1 MAEFGDRS
9 GFLEQVR
16 QANFMAGG
24 FLNISEAAVHL
35 NISEDAVK
43 QLVDQRKLFALRDT
57 SGYKFKHE
65 ELDRYLEDQKD
76 ISQIDATEP
85 KAPHESSLSLDGL
98 ELDLSDEATASEE
111 KDTQPKSTDS
121 PANVDE
127 EKPDSGIGIGELE
140 LESGLSLADS
150 GNSAGGAAIEA
161 TGILPTQEAEASL
174 LIGGDLDGSD
184 LDVPATLLGGSEE
197 LSRAEEENDSPH
209 EEGIANAQSIVLGD
223 EIELSGIDVDLSDV
237 GSAASGA
244 AEEPAQSLLLG
255 DSLAGDIESI
265 VASDIFVDEGLA
277 SVVLETDGSGSLLV
291 QGSGLKE
298 NNEISGI
305 ESSGIIDSDPTIE
318 GSDVGSAISGE
329 SGVIMEG
336 GLSLEG
342 DEVKAWDVDLGEF
355 LNDIEE
361 DPDAA
366 TMLGTANDFDLDAE
380 GSSTDDPSQSAD
392 LASSQAGD
400 SMFDKSAGP
409 GDSSFF
415 GEEVGKEANALTAGS
430 DMLSS
435 SQLIGILDDTQFN
448 SLQVTGLICCAL
460 LLLLGG
466 LLTFDLVR
474 TIGSS
479 ADTSLSNPLV
489 GSLSQLFGWRQ

>member
-1 MAEFGDRS
+1 
-9 GFLEQVR
+9 
-16 QANFMAGG
+16 MAGG
-24 FLNISEAAVHL
+24 FLDIAEAAAHL

-43 QLVDQRKLFALRDT
+43 QLVDQRKLFSLRDT
-57 SGYKFKHE
+57 SGLKFKRE

-76 ISQIDATEP
+76 ILATDV
-85 KAPHESSLSLDGL
+85 AVSGNTESGLSLDGL
-98 ELDLSDEATASEE
+98 ELDLSDSESTSQE
-111 KDTQPKSTDS
+111 NNAQQPKADA
-121 PANVDE
+121 PANVNE
-127 EKPDSGIGIGELE
+127 EQPGSEIGLGELE
-140 LESGLSLADS
+140 LESGLSLAEGSNIDD
-150 GNSAGGAAIEA
+150 GPAIEA
-161 TGILPTQEAEASL
+161 TGILPAQEAEASL
-174 LIGGDLDGSD
+174 LIGGDLDSSD
-184 LDVPATLLGGSEE
+184 VDVPATLLGTNEE
-197 LSRAEEENDSPH
+197 FSQAQDKSISPQ
-209 EEGIANAQSIVLGD
+209 EQ
-223 EIELSGIDVDLSDV
+223 EIEAASSDALGESIEISGIDIDLSGVDIAD
-237 GSAASGA
+237 SAA
-244 AEEPAQSLLLG
+244 AEEPAQSLVLG

-265 VASDIFVDEGLA
+265 VASDIFIDEGLA
-277 SVVLETDGSGSLLV
+277 SAVFETDGSGSV
-291 QGSGLKE
+291 VIQDSGSIE
-298 NNEISGI
+298 ASNSSDFIDDNET
-305 ESSGIIDSDPTIE
+305 SGIIDSDPLSD
-318 GSDVGSAISGE
+318 GSDIGSAISD
-329 SGVIMEG
+329 VKMEG
-336 GLSLEG
+336 GLSLEDG
-342 DEVKAWDVDLGEF
+342 KIQAWDVDLGEF
-355 LNDIEE
+355 LNDVED

-415 GEEVGKEANALTAGS
+415 GDEVGQDAAPLTAAS

-435 SQLIGILDDTQFN
+435 SFALMGDDARFN

-460 LLLLGG
+460 LLLVGG

>member
-1 MAEFGDRS
+1 
-9 GFLEQVR
+9 
-16 QANFMAGG
+16 MAGG
-24 FLNISEAAVHL
+24 FLNIAEAAAHL

-43 QLVDQRKLFALRDT
+43 QLVDQRKLFSLRDT
-57 SGYKFKHE
+57 SGLKFKHE
-65 ELDRYLEDQKD
+65 ELDRYLEDQKE
-76 ISQIDATEP
+76 IGGADATASETP
-85 KAPHESSLSLDGL
+85 ESDISLDGL
-98 ELDLSDEATASEE
+98 ELDLSDDDSSSQE
-111 KDTQPKSTDS
+111 KPQQTDADI
-121 PANVDE
+121 PPNVLE
-127 EKPDSGIGIGELE
+127 EKPGSEIGLGDLE

-150 GNSAGGAAIEA
+150 RSIDDGAIEA
-161 TGILPTQEAEASL
+161 TGILPTQEVEASL

-184 LDVPATLLGGSEE
+184 VDVPATLLGTNEE
-197 LSRAEEENDSPH
+197 LSEAKAGNASPQDQDIENAKSVVIG
-209 EEGIANAQSIVLGD
+209 E
-223 EIELSGIDVDLSDV
+223 EIEISGIDVDLSDV
-237 GSAASGA
+237 GLADPVGT
-244 AEEPAQSLLLG
+244 EEPAQSLVLG

-277 SVVLETDGSGSLLV
+277 SAVFETDGSGSVVV
-291 QGSGLKE
+291 QDSGSILPGDV
-298 NNEISGI
+298 SGI
-305 ESSGIIDSDPTIE
+305 IEDGSGIIDSDLTGE
-318 GSDVGSAISGE
+318 GSDVGSALSD
-329 SGVIMEG
+329 VKMEG
-336 GLSLEG
+336 GLSLEDG
-342 DEVKAWDVDLGEF
+342 KIQAWDVDLGEF
-355 LNDIEE
+355 LNDVED

-366 TMLGTANDFDLDAE
+366 TMLGTANEFDLDAE

-415 GEEVGKEANALTAGS
+415 GEEVGKDANPLTAGS

-435 SQLIGILDDTQFN
+435 SFGYIHDDAKFN
-448 SLQVTGLICCAL
+448 GWQVTGLICCAL

-489 GSLSQLFGWRQ
+489 GSLSQLFGWQQ

>member
-1 MAEFGDRS
+1 
-9 GFLEQVR
+9 
-16 QANFMAGG
+16 MAGG
-24 FLNISEAAVHL
+24 FLDIAEAAAHL

-43 QLVDQRKLFALRDT
+43 QLVDQRKLFSLRDT
-57 SGYKFKHE
+57 SGLKFKRE

-76 ISQIDATEP
+76 ILATDVT
-85 KAPHESSLSLDGL
+85 APGNTESGLSLDGL
-98 ELDLSDEATASEE
+98 ELDLSDSESTSQE
-111 KDTQPKSTDS
+111 NNAQQPKADE
-121 PANVDE
+121 PANVNDE
-127 EKPDSGIGIGELE
+127 QPDSEIGLGELE
-140 LESGLSLADS
+140 LESGLSLAEGSNIDD
-150 GNSAGGAAIEA
+150 GPAIEA
-161 TGILPTQEAEASL
+161 TGILPAQEAEASL
-174 LIGGDLDGSD
+174 LIGGDLDSSD
-184 LDVPATLLGGSEE
+184 IDVPATLLGTNEE
-197 LSRAEEENDSPH
+197 FSQAQDNDISPQ
-209 EEGIANAQSIVLGD
+209 EQDIEAASSDALGKSVD
-223 EIELSGIDVDLSDV
+223 ISGIDIDLSGVDIAD
-237 GSAASGA
+237 SAA
-244 AEEPAQSLLLG
+244 AEEPAQSLVLG

-265 VASDIFVDEGLA
+265 VASDIFIDEGLA
-277 SVVLETDGSGSLLV
+277 SAVFETDGSGSV
-291 QGSGLKE
+291 VIQDSGSIE
-298 NNEISGI
+298 ASNSSDFIDDNET
-305 ESSGIIDSDPTIE
+305 SGIIDSDPLSD
-318 GSDVGSAISGE
+318 GSDIGSAISD
-329 SGVIMEG
+329 VKMEG
-336 GLSLEG
+336 GLSLEDG
-342 DEVKAWDVDLGEF
+342 KIQAWDVDLGEF
-355 LNDIEE
+355 LNDVED

-415 GEEVGKEANALTAGS
+415 GDEVGQDAAPLTAAS

-435 SQLIGILDDTQFN
+435 SFALMGDDARFN

-460 LLLLGG
+460 LLLVGG

>member
-1 MAEFGDRS
+1 
-9 GFLEQVR
+9 
-16 QANFMAGG
+16 MAGG
-24 FLNISEAAVHL
+24 FLDIAEAAAHL

-43 QLVDQRKLFALRDT
+43 QLVDQRKLFSLRDT
-57 SGYKFKHE
+57 SGLKFKRE

-76 ISQIDATEP
+76 ILATDVTDP
-85 KAPHESSLSLDGL
+85 GNTESGLSLDGL
-98 ELDLSDEATASEE
+98 ELDLSDSESTSQE
-111 KDTQPKSTDS
+111 NNAQQPNADA
-121 PANVDE
+121 PANVNE
-127 EKPDSGIGIGELE
+127 EQPGSEIGLGELE
-140 LESGLSLADS
+140 LESGLSLAEGSNIDD
-150 GNSAGGAAIEA
+150 GPAIEA
-161 TGILPTQEAEASL
+161 TGILPAQEAEASL
-174 LIGGDLDGSD
+174 LIGGDLDSSD
-184 LDVPATLLGGSEE
+184 IDVPATLLGTNEE
-197 LSRAEEENDSPH
+197 FSQAQDKDISPQ
-209 EEGIANAQSIVLGD
+209 EQDIEAASSDALGKSVD
-223 EIELSGIDVDLSDV
+223 ISGIDIDLSGVDIAD
-237 GSAASGA
+237 SAA
-244 AEEPAQSLLLG
+244 AEEPAQSLVLG

-265 VASDIFVDEGLA
+265 VASDIFIDEGLA
-277 SVVLETDGSGSLLV
+277 SAVFETDGSGSV
-291 QGSGLKE
+291 VIQDSGSIE
-298 NNEISGI
+298 ASNSSDFIDDNET
-305 ESSGIIDSDPTIE
+305 SGIIDSDPLSD
-318 GSDVGSAISGE
+318 GSDIGSAISD
-329 SGVIMEG
+329 VKMEG
-336 GLSLEG
+336 GLSLEDG
-342 DEVKAWDVDLGEF
+342 KIQAWDVDLGEF
-355 LNDIEE
+355 LNDVED

-415 GEEVGKEANALTAGS
+415 GDEVGQDAAPLTAAS

-435 SQLIGILDDTQFN
+435 SFALMGDDARFN

-460 LLLLGG
+460 LLLVGG

>member
-1 MAEFGDRS
+1 
-9 GFLEQVR
+9 
-16 QANFMAGG
+16 MAGG
-24 FLNISEAAVHL
+24 FLNIAEAAAHL

-43 QLVDQRKLFALRDT
+43 QLVDQRKLFSLRDT
-57 SGYKFKHE
+57 SGLKFKHE
-65 ELDRYLEDQKD
+65 ELDRYLEDQKEIGGAD
-76 ISQIDATEP
+76 PTASETP
-85 KAPHESSLSLDGL
+85 ESEISLDGL
-98 ELDLSDEATASEE
+98 ELDLSDDDSSSQE
-111 KDTQPKSTDS
+111 KPQQTDADI
-121 PANVDE
+121 PPDVLE
-127 EKPDSGIGIGELE
+127 EKPGSEIGLGDLE

-150 GNSAGGAAIEA
+150 RSIDDGAIEA

-184 LDVPATLLGGSEE
+184 VDVPATLLGTNEE
-197 LSRAEEENDSPH
+197 LSEAKAGNASPQDQDIENAKSVVIG
-209 EEGIANAQSIVLGD
+209 E
-223 EIELSGIDVDLSDV
+223 EIEISGIDVDLSDV
-237 GSAASGA
+237 GLADPVGT
-244 AEEPAQSLLLG
+244 EEPAQSLVLG

-277 SVVLETDGSGSLLV
+277 SAVFETDGSGSVVV
-291 QGSGLKE
+291 QDSGSILPGDV
-298 NNEISGI
+298 SGI
-305 ESSGIIDSDPTIE
+305 IEDGSGIIDSDLTGE
-318 GSDVGSAISGE
+318 GSDVGSALSD
-329 SGVIMEG
+329 VKMEG
-336 GLSLEG
+336 GLSLEDG
-342 DEVKAWDVDLGEF
+342 KIQAWDVDLGEF
-355 LNDIEE
+355 LNDVED

-366 TMLGTANDFDLDAE
+366 TMLGTANEFDLDAE

-415 GEEVGKEANALTAGS
+415 GEEVGKDANPLTAGS

-435 SQLIGILDDTQFN
+435 SFGYIHDAAKFN
-448 SLQVTGLICCAL
+448 GWQVTGLICCAL

-489 GSLSQLFGWRQ
+489 GSLSQLFGWQQ

>member
-1 MAEFGDRS
+1 
-9 GFLEQVR
+9 
-16 QANFMAGG
+16 MAGG
-24 FLNISEAAVHL
+24 FLDIAEAAAHL

-43 QLVDQRKLFALRDT
+43 QLVDQRKLFSLRDT
-57 SGYKFKHE
+57 SGLKFKRE

-76 ISQIDATEP
+76 ILATDVT
-85 KAPHESSLSLDGL
+85 APGNTESGLSLDGL
-98 ELDLSDEATASEE
+98 ELDLSDSESTSQE
-111 KDTQPKSTDS
+111 NNAQQPKADA
-121 PANVDE
+121 PANVNDE
-127 EKPDSGIGIGELE
+127 QPGSEIGLGELE
-140 LESGLSLADS
+140 LESGLSLAEGSNIDD
-150 GNSAGGAAIEA
+150 GPAIEA
-161 TGILPTQEAEASL
+161 TGILPAQEAEASL
-174 LIGGDLDGSD
+174 LIGGDLDSSD
-184 LDVPATLLGGSEE
+184 IDVPATLLGTNEE
-197 LSRAEEENDSPH
+197 FSQAQDKDNSPQ
-209 EEGIANAQSIVLGD
+209 EQDIEAASSDALGKSVD
-223 EIELSGIDVDLSDV
+223 ISGIDIDLSGVDIAD
-237 GSAASGA
+237 SAA
-244 AEEPAQSLLLG
+244 AEEPAQSLVLG

-265 VASDIFVDEGLA
+265 VASDIFIDEGLA
-277 SVVLETDGSGSLLV
+277 SAVFETDGSGSV
-291 QGSGLKE
+291 VIQDSGSIE
-298 NNEISGI
+298 ASNSSDFIDDNET
-305 ESSGIIDSDPTIE
+305 SGIIDSDPLSD
-318 GSDVGSAISGE
+318 GSDIGSAISD
-329 SGVIMEG
+329 VKMEG
-336 GLSLEG
+336 GLSLEDG
-342 DEVKAWDVDLGEF
+342 KIQAWDVDLGEF
-355 LNDIEE
+355 LNDVED

-415 GEEVGKEANALTAGS
+415 GDEVGQDAAPLTAAS

-435 SQLIGILDDTQFN
+435 SFALMGDDARFN

-460 LLLLGG
+460 LLLVGG

>member
-1 MAEFGDRS
+1 
-9 GFLEQVR
+9 
-16 QANFMAGG
+16 MAGG
-24 FLNISEAAVHL
+24 FLDIAEAAAHL

-43 QLVDQRKLFALRDT
+43 QLVDQRKLFSLRDT
-57 SGYKFKHE
+57 SGLKFKRE

-76 ISQIDATEP
+76 ILATDVT
-85 KAPHESSLSLDGL
+85 APGNTESGLSLDGL
-98 ELDLSDEATASEE
+98 ELDLSDSESTSQE
-111 KDTQPKSTDS
+111 NNAQQPNADA
-121 PANVDE
+121 PANVNE
-127 EKPDSGIGIGELE
+127 EQPGSEIGLGELE
-140 LESGLSLADS
+140 LESGLSLAEGSNIDD
-150 GNSAGGAAIEA
+150 GPAIEA
-161 TGILPTQEAEASL
+161 TGILPAQETEASL
-174 LIGGDLDGSD
+174 LIGGDLDSSD
-184 LDVPATLLGGSEE
+184 IDVPATLLGTNEE
-197 LSRAEEENDSPH
+197 FSQAQDNDISPQ
-209 EEGIANAQSIVLGD
+209 EQDIEAASSDALGKSVD
-223 EIELSGIDVDLSDV
+223 ISGIDIDLSGVDIAD
-237 GSAASGA
+237 SAA
-244 AEEPAQSLLLG
+244 AEEPAQSLVLG

-265 VASDIFVDEGLA
+265 VASDIFIDEGLA
-277 SVVLETDGSGSLLV
+277 SAVFETDGSGSV
-291 QGSGLKE
+291 VIQDSGSIE
-298 NNEISGI
+298 ASNSSDFIDDNET
-305 ESSGIIDSDPTIE
+305 SGIIDSDPLSD
-318 GSDVGSAISGE
+318 GSDIGSAISD
-329 SGVIMEG
+329 VKMEG
-336 GLSLEG
+336 GLSLEDG
-342 DEVKAWDVDLGEF
+342 KIQAWDVDLGEF
-355 LNDIEE
+355 LNDVED

-415 GEEVGKEANALTAGS
+415 GDEVGQDAAPLTAAS

-435 SQLIGILDDTQFN
+435 SFALMGDDARFN

-460 LLLLGG
+460 LLLVGG

>member
-1 MAEFGDRS
+1 
-9 GFLEQVR
+9 
-16 QANFMAGG
+16 MAGG
-24 FLNISEAAVHL
+24 FLNIAEAAAHL

-43 QLVDQRKLFALRDT
+43 QLVDQRKLFSLRDT
-57 SGYKFKHE
+57 SGLKFKHE
-65 ELDRYLEDQKD
+65 ELDRYLEDQKE
-76 ISQIDATEP
+76 IGGADATASETP
-85 KAPHESSLSLDGL
+85 ESDISLDGL
-98 ELDLSDEATASEE
+98 ELDLSDDDSSSQE
-111 KDTQPKSTDS
+111 KPQQTDADI
-121 PANVDE
+121 PPNVLE
-127 EKPDSGIGIGELE
+127 EKPGSEIGLGDLE

-150 GNSAGGAAIEA
+150 RSIDDEAIEA

-184 LDVPATLLGGSEE
+184 VDVPATLLGTNEE
-197 LSRAEEENDSPH
+197 LSEEKAGNASPQDQDIENAKSVVIG
-209 EEGIANAQSIVLGD
+209 E
-223 EIELSGIDVDLSDV
+223 EIEISGIDVDLSDV
-237 GSAASGA
+237 GLADPVGT
-244 AEEPAQSLLLG
+244 EEPAQSLVLG

-277 SVVLETDGSGSLLV
+277 SAVFETDGSGSVVV
-291 QGSGLKE
+291 QDSGSILPGDV
-298 NNEISGI
+298 SGI
-305 ESSGIIDSDPTIE
+305 IEDGSGIIDSDLTGE
-318 GSDVGSAISGE
+318 GSDVGSALSD
-329 SGVIMEG
+329 VKMEG
-336 GLSLEG
+336 GLSLEDG
-342 DEVKAWDVDLGEF
+342 KIQAWDVDLGEF
-355 LNDIEE
+355 LNDVED

-366 TMLGTANDFDLDAE
+366 TMLGTANEFDLDAE

-415 GEEVGKEANALTAGS
+415 GEEVGKDANPLTAGS

-435 SQLIGILDDTQFN
+435 SFGYIHDDAKFN
-448 SLQVTGLICCAL
+448 GWQVTGLICCAL

-489 GSLSQLFGWRQ
+489 GSLSQLFGWQQ

>member
-1 MAEFGDRS
+1 
-9 GFLEQVR
+9 
-16 QANFMAGG
+16 MAGG
-24 FLNISEAAVHL
+24 FLNIAEAAAHL

-43 QLVDQRKLFALRDT
+43 QLVDQRKLFSLRDT
-57 SGYKFKHE
+57 SGLKFKHE
-65 ELDRYLEDQKD
+65 ELDRYLEDQKEIGGAD
-76 ISQIDATEP
+76 PTASETP
-85 KAPHESSLSLDGL
+85 ESEISLDGL
-98 ELDLSDEATASEE
+98 ELDLSDDDSSSQE
-111 KDTQPKSTDS
+111 KPQQTDADI
-121 PANVDE
+121 PPDVLE
-127 EKPDSGIGIGELE
+127 EKPGSEIGLGDLE

-150 GNSAGGAAIEA
+150 RSIDDGAIEA

-184 LDVPATLLGGSEE
+184 IDVPATLLGTNEE
-197 LSRAEEENDSPH
+197 LSEAKAGNASPEDQDIENAKSVVIG
-209 EEGIANAQSIVLGD
+209 E
-223 EIELSGIDVDLSDV
+223 EIEISGIDVDLSDV
-237 GSAASGA
+237 GLADPVGT
-244 AEEPAQSLLLG
+244 EEPAQSLVLG

-277 SVVLETDGSGSLLV
+277 SAVFETDGSGSVVV
-291 QGSGLKE
+291 QDSGSILPGDV
-298 NNEISGI
+298 SGI
-305 ESSGIIDSDPTIE
+305 IEDGSGIIDSDLTGE
-318 GSDVGSAISGE
+318 GSDVGSALSD
-329 SGVIMEG
+329 VKMEG
-336 GLSLEG
+336 GLSLEDG
-342 DEVKAWDVDLGEF
+342 KIQAWDVDLGEF
-355 LNDIEE
+355 LNDVED

-366 TMLGTANDFDLDAE
+366 TMLGTANEFDLDAE

-415 GEEVGKEANALTAGS
+415 GEELGKDANPLTAGS

-435 SQLIGILDDTQFN
+435 SFGYIHDDAKFN
-448 SLQVTGLICCAL
+448 GWQVTGLICCAL

-489 GSLSQLFGWRQ
+489 GSLSQLFGWQQ

>member
-1 MAEFGDRS
+1 
-9 GFLEQVR
+9 
-16 QANFMAGG
+16 MAGG
-24 FLNISEAAVHL
+24 FLNIAEAAEHL

-57 SGYKFKHE
+57 SGYKFKQE

-76 ISQIDATEP
+76 IGETDATAP
-85 KAPHESSLSLDGL
+85 KTPDESGLSLDGL
-98 ELDLSDEATASEE
+98 ELDLSDDAATSEE
-111 KDTQPKSTDS
+111 NDTQQKITDA
-121 PANVDE
+121 PANVNDE
-127 EKPDSGIGIGELE
+127 EKPGSEIGVGELE

-150 GNSAGGAAIEA
+150 GNIEDGPAIED
-161 TGILPTQEAEASL
+161 TGILPAQEAEASL

-184 LDVPATLLGGSEE
+184 IDVPATLLGTNEE
-197 LSRAEEENDSPH
+197 ISRAEKENNSSQEQD
-209 EEGIANAQSIVLGD
+209 IANAQSVVLGD
-223 EIELSGIDVDLSDV
+223 DIQLSGIDVDLSDL
-237 GSAASGA
+237 GSEPSAGG
-244 AEEPAQSLLLG
+244 EEPVQSLVLG

-265 VASDIFVDEGLA
+265 VASDIFVDEALA

-291 QGSGLKE
+291 QGSGVKE
-298 NNEISGI
+298 NNQTSGI
-305 ESSGIIDSDPTIE
+305 ESSGIIDSDPSIE

-336 GLSLEG
+336 GISLEG

-380 GSSTDDPSQSAD
+380 GSSVGGSSPDDPSQSAD
-392 LASSQAGD
+392 LASSQTGD

-415 GEEVGKEANALTAGS
+415 GEEVGLEANRLTDAS

-435 SQLIGILDDTQFN
+435 SQLMGILDDTQFN
-448 SLQVTGLICCAL
+448 SWQVTGLICCAL

-466 LLTFDLVR
+466 LMTFDLVR

>member
-1 MAEFGDRS
+1 
-9 GFLEQVR
+9 
-16 QANFMAGG
+16 MAGG
-24 FLNISEAAVHL
+24 FLDIAEAAAHL

-43 QLVDQRKLFALRDT
+43 QLVDQRKLFSLRDT
-57 SGYKFKHE
+57 SGLKFKRE

-76 ISQIDATEP
+76 ILATDGT
-85 KAPHESSLSLDGL
+85 APGNTESGLSLDGL
-98 ELDLSDEATASEE
+98 ELDLSDSESTSQE
-111 KDTQPKSTDS
+111 NNAQQPNADA
-121 PANVDE
+121 PANVNE
-127 EKPDSGIGIGELE
+127 EQPGSEIGLGELE
-140 LESGLSLADS
+140 LESGLSLAEGSNIDD
-150 GNSAGGAAIEA
+150 GPAIEA
-161 TGILPTQEAEASL
+161 TGILPAQEAEASL
-174 LIGGDLDGSD
+174 LIGGDLDSSD
-184 LDVPATLLGGSEE
+184 IDVPATLLGTNEE
-197 LSRAEEENDSPH
+197 FSQAQDKDISPQ
-209 EEGIANAQSIVLGD
+209 EQDIEAASSDALGKSVD
-223 EIELSGIDVDLSDV
+223 ISGIDIDLSGVDIAD
-237 GSAASGA
+237 SAA
-244 AEEPAQSLLLG
+244 AEEPAQSLVLG

-265 VASDIFVDEGLA
+265 VASDIFIDEGLA
-277 SVVLETDGSGSLLV
+277 SAVFETDGSGSV
-291 QGSGLKE
+291 VIQDSGSIE
-298 NNEISGI
+298 ASNSSDFIDDNET
-305 ESSGIIDSDPTIE
+305 SGIIDSDPLSD
-318 GSDVGSAISGE
+318 GSDIGSAISD
-329 SGVIMEG
+329 VKMEG
-336 GLSLEG
+336 GLSLEDG
-342 DEVKAWDVDLGEF
+342 KIQAWDVDLGEF
-355 LNDIEE
+355 LNDVED

-415 GEEVGKEANALTAGS
+415 GDEVGQDAAPLTAAS

-435 SQLIGILDDTQFN
+435 SFALMGDDARFN

-460 LLLLGG
+460 LLLVGG

>member
-1 MAEFGDRS
+1 
-9 GFLEQVR
+9 
-16 QANFMAGG
+16 MAGG
-24 FLNISEAAVHL
+24 FLNIAEAAAHL

-43 QLVDQRKLFALRDT
+43 QLVDQRKLFSLRDT
-57 SGYKFKHE
+57 SGLKFKHE
-65 ELDRYLEDQKD
+65 ELDRYLEEQKD
-76 ISQIDATEP
+76 IGGSNATTPETP
-85 KAPHESSLSLDGL
+85 ESDISLDGL
-98 ELDLSDEATASEE
+98 ELDLSDDGSSSQE
-111 KDTQPKSTDS
+111 KDVQQTSTDA
-121 PANVDE
+121 PPNVHD
-127 EKPDSGIGIGELE
+127 EKPGSEIGLGDLE

-150 GNSAGGAAIEA
+150 KSIDDGAIEA

-184 LDVPATLLGGSEE
+184 VDVPATLLGTSGEISE
-197 LSRAEEENDSPH
+197 AQAGNVSPQD
-209 EEGIANAQSIVLGD
+209 EDIKPQSIVHGE
-223 EIELSGIDVDLSDV
+223 EIEISGIDVDLSDI
-237 GSAASGA
+237 GLADSAGT
-244 AEEPAQSLLLG
+244 EEPAQSLVLG

-265 VASDIFVDEGLA
+265 VASDIFIDEGLA
-277 SVVLETDGSGSLLV
+277 SAVFETDGSGSVVV
-291 QGSGLKE
+291 QDSGSILPGDA
-298 NNEISGI
+298 SGI
-305 ESSGIIDSDPTIE
+305 IEDGSGIIDSDLTVE
-318 GSDVGSAISGE
+318 GSDVGSAISD
-329 SGVIMEG
+329 VKMEG
-336 GLSLEG
+336 GLSLEDG
-342 DEVKAWDVDLGEF
+342 KIQAWDVDLGEF
-355 LNDIEE
+355 LNDVED

-366 TMLGTANDFDLDAE
+366 TMLGTANEFDLDAE

-415 GEEVGKEANALTAGS
+415 GEEVGQDANHPTAAS

-435 SQLIGILDDTQFN
+435 SFGLIHDDAKFN
-448 SLQVTGLICCAL
+448 GWQVTGLICCAM

-489 GSLSQLFGWRQ
+489 GSLSQLFGWQQ

>member
-1 MAEFGDRS
+1 
-9 GFLEQVR
+9 
-16 QANFMAGG
+16 MAGG
-24 FLNISEAAVHL
+24 FLNIAEAAEHL

-57 SGYKFKHE
+57 SGYKFKQE

-76 ISQIDATEP
+76 IGETDATAP
-85 KAPHESSLSLDGL
+85 KTPDESGLSLDGL
-98 ELDLSDEATASEE
+98 ELDLSDDAATSEE
-111 KDTQPKSTDS
+111 NDTQQKITDA
-121 PANVDE
+121 PANVNDE
-127 EKPDSGIGIGELE
+127 EKPGSEIGVGELE

-150 GNSAGGAAIEA
+150 GNIEDGPAIED
-161 TGILPTQEAEASL
+161 TGILPAQEAEASL

-184 LDVPATLLGGSEE
+184 IDVPATLLGTNEE
-197 LSRAEEENDSPH
+197 ISRAEKENNSSQEQD
-209 EEGIANAQSIVLGD
+209 IANAQSVVLGD
-223 EIELSGIDVDLSDV
+223 DIQLSGIDVDLSDL
-237 GSAASGA
+237 GSEPSAGG
-244 AEEPAQSLLLG
+244 EEPVQSLVLG

-265 VASDIFVDEGLA
+265 VASDIFVDEALA

-291 QGSGLKE
+291 QGSGVKE
-298 NNEISGI
+298 NNQTSGI
-305 ESSGIIDSDPTIE
+305 ESSGIIDSDPSIE

-380 GSSTDDPSQSAD
+380 GSSVGGSSPDDPSQSAD
-392 LASSQAGD
+392 LASSQTGD

-415 GEEVGKEANALTAGS
+415 GEEVGLEANRLTDAS

-435 SQLIGILDDTQFN
+435 SQLMGILDDTQFN
-448 SLQVTGLICCAL
+448 SWQVTGLICCAL

-466 LLTFDLVR
+466 LMTFDLVR

>member
-1 MAEFGDRS
+1 
-9 GFLEQVR
+9 
-16 QANFMAGG
+16 MAGG
-24 FLNISEAAVHL
+24 FLDIAEAAAHL

-43 QLVDQRKLFALRDT
+43 QLVDQRKLFSLRDT
-57 SGYKFKHE
+57 SGLKFKRE

-76 ISQIDATEP
+76 ILATDVT
-85 KAPHESSLSLDGL
+85 APGNTESGLSLDGL
-98 ELDLSDEATASEE
+98 ELDLSDSESTSQE
-111 KDTQPKSTDS
+111 NNAQQPNADA
-121 PANVDE
+121 PANVNE
-127 EKPDSGIGIGELE
+127 EQPGSEIGLGELE
-140 LESGLSLADS
+140 LESGLSLAEGSNIDD
-150 GNSAGGAAIEA
+150 GPAIEA
-161 TGILPTQEAEASL
+161 TGILPAQEAEASL
-174 LIGGDLDGSD
+174 LIGGDLDSSD
-184 LDVPATLLGGSEE
+184 IDVPATLLGTNEE
-197 LSRAEEENDSPH
+197 FSQAQDKDISPQ
-209 EEGIANAQSIVLGD
+209 EQDIEAASSDALGKSVD
-223 EIELSGIDVDLSDV
+223 ISGIDIDLSGVDIAD
-237 GSAASGA
+237 SAA
-244 AEEPAQSLLLG
+244 AEEPAQSLVLG

-265 VASDIFVDEGLA
+265 VASDIFIDEGLA
-277 SVVLETDGSGSLLV
+277 SAVFETDGSGSV
-291 QGSGLKE
+291 VIQDSGSIE
-298 NNEISGI
+298 ASNSSDFIDDNET
-305 ESSGIIDSDPTIE
+305 SGIIDSDPLSD
-318 GSDVGSAISGE
+318 GSDIGSAISD
-329 SGVIMEG
+329 VKMEG
-336 GLSLEG
+336 GLSLEDG
-342 DEVKAWDVDLGEF
+342 KIQAWDVDLGEF
-355 LNDIEE
+355 LNDVED

-415 GEEVGKEANALTAGS
+415 GDEVGQDAAPLTAAS

-435 SQLIGILDDTQFN
+435 SFALMGDDARFN

-460 LLLLGG
+460 LLLVGG

>member
-1 MAEFGDRS
+1 
-9 GFLEQVR
+9 
-16 QANFMAGG
+16 MAGG
-24 FLNISEAAVHL
+24 FLDIAEAAAHL

-43 QLVDQRKLFALRDT
+43 QLVDQRKLFSLRDT
-57 SGYKFKHE
+57 SGLKFKRE

-76 ISQIDATEP
+76 ILATDGT
-85 KAPHESSLSLDGL
+85 APGNTESGLSLDGL
-98 ELDLSDEATASEE
+98 ELDLSDSESTSQE
-111 KDTQPKSTDS
+111 NNAQQPKADA
-121 PANVDE
+121 PANVNDE
-127 EKPDSGIGIGELE
+127 QPDSEIGLGELE
-140 LESGLSLADS
+140 LESGLSLAEGSNIDD
-150 GNSAGGAAIEA
+150 GPAIEA
-161 TGILPTQEAEASL
+161 TGILPAQEAEASL
-174 LIGGDLDGSD
+174 LIGGDLDSSD
-184 LDVPATLLGGSEE
+184 IDVPATLLGTNEE
-197 LSRAEEENDSPH
+197 FSQAQDNDISPQ
-209 EEGIANAQSIVLGD
+209 EQDIEAASSDALGKSVD
-223 EIELSGIDVDLSDV
+223 ISGIDIDLSGVDIAD
-237 GSAASGA
+237 SAA
-244 AEEPAQSLLLG
+244 AEEPAQSLVLG

-265 VASDIFVDEGLA
+265 VASDIFIDEGLA
-277 SVVLETDGSGSLLV
+277 SAVFETDGSGSV
-291 QGSGLKE
+291 VIQDSGSIE
-298 NNEISGI
+298 ASNSSDFIDDNET
-305 ESSGIIDSDPTIE
+305 SGIIDSDPLSD
-318 GSDVGSAISGE
+318 GSDIGSAISD
-329 SGVIMEG
+329 VKMEG
-336 GLSLEG
+336 GLSLEDG
-342 DEVKAWDVDLGEF
+342 KIQAWDVDLGEF
-355 LNDIEE
+355 LNDVED

-415 GEEVGKEANALTAGS
+415 GDEVGQDAAPLTAAS

-435 SQLIGILDDTQFN
+435 SFALMGDDARFN

-460 LLLLGG
+460 LLLVGG

>member
-1 MAEFGDRS
+1 MI
-9 GFLEQVR
+9 L
-16 QANFMAGG
+16 
-24 FLNISEAAVHL
+24 HL
-35 NISEDAVK
+35 KKNHNK
-43 QLVDQRKLFALRDT
+43 QMPT
-57 SGYKFKHE
+57 SPPDV
-65 ELDRYLEDQKD
+65 L
-76 ISQIDATEP
+76 
-85 KAPHESSLSLDGL
+85 
-98 ELDLSDEATASEE
+98 
-111 KDTQPKSTDS
+111 
-121 PANVDE
+121 E
-127 EKPDSGIGIGELE
+127 EKPGSEIGLGDLE

-150 GNSAGGAAIEA
+150 RSIDDGAIEA

-184 LDVPATLLGGSEE
+184 VDVPATLLGTNEE
-197 LSRAEEENDSPH
+197 LSEAKAGNASPQDQDIENAKSVVIG
-209 EEGIANAQSIVLGD
+209 E
-223 EIELSGIDVDLSDV
+223 EIEISGIDVDLSDV
-237 GSAASGA
+237 GLADPVGT
-244 AEEPAQSLLLG
+244 EEPAQSLVLG

-277 SVVLETDGSGSLLV
+277 SAVFETDGSGSVVV
-291 QGSGLKE
+291 QDSGSILPGDV
-298 NNEISGI
+298 SGI
-305 ESSGIIDSDPTIE
+305 IEDGSGIIDSDLTGE
-318 GSDVGSAISGE
+318 GSDVGSALSD
-329 SGVIMEG
+329 VKMEG
-336 GLSLEG
+336 GLSLEDG
-342 DEVKAWDVDLGEF
+342 KIQAWDVDLGEF
-355 LNDIEE
+355 LNDVED

-366 TMLGTANDFDLDAE
+366 TMLGTANEFDLDAE

-415 GEEVGKEANALTAGS
+415 GEELGKDANPLTAGS

-435 SQLIGILDDTQFN
+435 SFGYIHDDAKFN
-448 SLQVTGLICCAL
+448 GWQVTGLICCAL

-489 GSLSQLFGWRQ
+489 GSLSQLFGWQQ

>member
-1 MAEFGDRS
+1 
-9 GFLEQVR
+9 
-16 QANFMAGG
+16 MAGG
-24 FLNISEAAVHL
+24 FLDIAEAAAHL

-43 QLVDQRKLFALRDT
+43 QLVDQRKLFSLRDT
-57 SGYKFKHE
+57 SGLKFKRE

-76 ISQIDATEP
+76 ILATDVT
-85 KAPHESSLSLDGL
+85 APGNTESGLSLDGL
-98 ELDLSDEATASEE
+98 ELDLSDSESTSQE
-111 KDTQPKSTDS
+111 NNAQQPNADA
-121 PANVDE
+121 PANVNE
-127 EKPDSGIGIGELE
+127 EQPGSEIGLGELE
-140 LESGLSLADS
+140 LESGLSLAEGSNIDD
-150 GNSAGGAAIEA
+150 GPAIEA
-161 TGILPTQEAEASL
+161 TGILPAQEAEASL
-174 LIGGDLDGSD
+174 LIGGDLDSSD
-184 LDVPATLLGGSEE
+184 IDVPATLLGTNEE
-197 LSRAEEENDSPH
+197 FSQAQDNDISPQ
-209 EEGIANAQSIVLGD
+209 EQDIEAASSDALGKSVD
-223 EIELSGIDVDLSDV
+223 ISGIDIDLSGVDIAD
-237 GSAASGA
+237 SAA
-244 AEEPAQSLLLG
+244 AEEPAQSLVLG

-265 VASDIFVDEGLA
+265 VASDIFIDEGLA
-277 SVVLETDGSGSLLV
+277 SAVFETDGSGSV
-291 QGSGLKE
+291 VIQDSGSIE
-298 NNEISGI
+298 ASNSSDFIDDNET
-305 ESSGIIDSDPTIE
+305 SGIIDSDPLSD
-318 GSDVGSAISGE
+318 GSDIGSAISD
-329 SGVIMEG
+329 VKMEG
-336 GLSLEG
+336 GLSLEDG
-342 DEVKAWDVDLGEF
+342 KIQAWDVDLGEF
-355 LNDIEE
+355 LNDVED

-415 GEEVGKEANALTAGS
+415 GDEVGQDAAPLTAAS

-435 SQLIGILDDTQFN
+435 SFALMGDDARFN

-460 LLLLGG
+460 LLLVGG

>member
-1 MAEFGDRS
+1 
-9 GFLEQVR
+9 
-16 QANFMAGG
+16 MAGG
-24 FLNISEAAVHL
+24 FLNIFEAAVHL

-76 ISQIDATEP
+76 NIEIDAPAP
-85 KAPHESSLSLDGL
+85 KPPDESGLSLSGL
-98 ELDLSDEATASEE
+98 ELDITEEATAYQD
-111 KDTQPKSTDS
+111 KDTQQKSTDT

-127 EKPDSGIGIGELE
+127 VKPGSAIGIGELE
-140 LESGLSLADS
+140 LDSGLSLADS
-150 GNSAGGAAIEA
+150 RNIAGEAAIEV

-197 LSRAEEENDSPH
+197 LSRTEEDGSSQEKD
-209 EEGIANAQSIVLGD
+209 IANAQSIVLGD
-223 EIELSGIDVDLSDV
+223 EIELSGINLDLSDV
-237 GSAASGA
+237 GSAASGT

-415 GEEVGKEANALTAGS
+415 GEEVGQEANALTAGS

-448 SLQVTGLICCAL
+448 SWQVTGLICCAL
-460 LLLLGG
+460 LLLVGG

>member
-1 MAEFGDRS
+1 
-9 GFLEQVR
+9 
-16 QANFMAGG
+16 MAGG
-24 FLNISEAAVHL
+24 FLNIAEAAAHL

-43 QLVDQRKLFALRDT
+43 QLVDQRKLFSLRDT
-57 SGYKFKHE
+57 SGLKFKHE
-65 ELDRYLEDQKD
+65 ELDRYLEDQKEIGGAD
-76 ISQIDATEP
+76 PTASETP
-85 KAPHESSLSLDGL
+85 ESEISLDGL
-98 ELDLSDEATASEE
+98 ELDLSDDDSSSQE
-111 KDTQPKSTDS
+111 KPQQTDADI
-121 PANVDE
+121 PPNVLE
-127 EKPDSGIGIGELE
+127 EKPGSEIGLGDLE

-150 GNSAGGAAIEA
+150 RSIDDGAIEA

-184 LDVPATLLGGSEE
+184 IDVPATLLGTNEE
-197 LSRAEEENDSPH
+197 LSEAKAGNASPQDQDIENAKSVVIG
-209 EEGIANAQSIVLGD
+209 E
-223 EIELSGIDVDLSDV
+223 EIEISGIDVDLSDV
-237 GSAASGA
+237 GLADPVGT
-244 AEEPAQSLLLG
+244 EEPAQSLVLG

-277 SVVLETDGSGSLLV
+277 SAVFETDGSGSVVV
-291 QGSGLKE
+291 QDSGSILPGDV
-298 NNEISGI
+298 SGI
-305 ESSGIIDSDPTIE
+305 IEDGSGIIDSDLTGE
-318 GSDVGSAISGE
+318 GSDVGSALSD
-329 SGVIMEG
+329 VKMEG
-336 GLSLEG
+336 GLSLEDG
-342 DEVKAWDVDLGEF
+342 KIQAWDVDLGEF
-355 LNDIEE
+355 LNDVED

-366 TMLGTANDFDLDAE
+366 TMLGTANEFDLDAE

-415 GEEVGKEANALTAGS
+415 GEELGKDANPLTAGS

-435 SQLIGILDDTQFN
+435 SFGYIHDDAKFN
-448 SLQVTGLICCAL
+448 GWQVTGLICCAL

-489 GSLSQLFGWRQ
+489 GSLSQLFGWQQ

>member
-1 MAEFGDRS
+1 
-9 GFLEQVR
+9 
-16 QANFMAGG
+16 MAGG
-24 FLNISEAAVHL
+24 FLDIAEAAAHL

-43 QLVDQRKLFALRDT
+43 QLVDQRKLFSLRDT
-57 SGYKFKHE
+57 SGLKFKRE

-76 ISQIDATEP
+76 ILATDGT
-85 KAPHESSLSLDGL
+85 APENTESGLSLDGL
-98 ELDLSDEATASEE
+98 ELDLSDSESTSQE
-111 KDTQPKSTDS
+111 NNAQQPKADA
-121 PANVDE
+121 PANVNE
-127 EKPDSGIGIGELE
+127 EQPGSEIGLGELE
-140 LESGLSLADS
+140 LESGLSLAEGSNIDD
-150 GNSAGGAAIEA
+150 GPAIEA
-161 TGILPTQEAEASL
+161 TGILPAQEAEASL
-174 LIGGDLDGSD
+174 LIGGDLDSSD
-184 LDVPATLLGGSEE
+184 IDVPATLLGTNEE
-197 LSRAEEENDSPH
+197 FSQAQDKDISPQ
-209 EEGIANAQSIVLGD
+209 EQDIEAASSDALGKSVD
-223 EIELSGIDVDLSDV
+223 ISGIDIDLSGVDIAD
-237 GSAASGA
+237 SAA
-244 AEEPAQSLLLG
+244 AEEPAQSLVLG

-265 VASDIFVDEGLA
+265 VASDIFIDEGLA
-277 SVVLETDGSGSLLV
+277 SAVFETDGSGSV
-291 QGSGLKE
+291 VIQDSGSIE
-298 NNEISGI
+298 ASNSSDFIDDNET
-305 ESSGIIDSDPTIE
+305 SGIIDSDPLSD
-318 GSDVGSAISGE
+318 GSDIGSAISD
-329 SGVIMEG
+329 VKMEG
-336 GLSLEG
+336 GLSLEDG
-342 DEVKAWDVDLGEF
+342 KIQAWDVDLGEF
-355 LNDIEE
+355 LNDVED

-415 GEEVGKEANALTAGS
+415 GDEVGQDAAPLTAAS

-435 SQLIGILDDTQFN
+435 SFALMGDDARFN

-460 LLLLGG
+460 LLLVGG